1 MTSTVD
7 FASDEA
13 SVTPAA
19 ASTKRKKPK
28 KALPA
33 HARTVNRALILQMLF
48 HEGEQSRADLSRS
61 TGLTRV
67 TISDV
72 IGDLIDEGL
81 VRETGIVAASG
92 PGKPG
97 RLVDIDREGHRIIGI
112 DLSEPGRFRGAVM
125 TLGGAIT
132 DYREVPFHEVGSG
145 EHATEAVTELVSN
158 LLELTADHTL
168 LGIGV
173 GSPGLVDSEGVVF
186 SAPNLGWQRHALE
199 AMLADAFKVP
209 VSVVNDANAAV
220 LAERIFGGAHGDT
233 FLVMIGRGVGGALLA
248 DGKIHTGSS
257 FAAGEIGHVVVGT
270 DVGPLCRCGNHGCLE
285 AWVAEPYLRPKLA
298 EASDDA
304 ARETIIADAAE
315 RLGIALAPLVA
326 TLDLAEIIV
335 TGPRDIVSE
344 RFCITVYETL
354 RARTLPNATDRLI
367 VRMSENNDLVLTG
380 AAVTVLMN
388 ELGVA

>member
-1 MTSTVD
+1 MTPTAES
-7 FASDEA
+7 ASDEA
-13 SVTPAA
+13 SVAPPAA
-19 ASTKRKKPK
+19 NANRNKPK

-33 HARTVNRALILQMLF
+33 HARTVNRALVLQTLF

-72 IGDLIDEGL
+72 IADLIDEGL
-81 VRETGIVAASG
+81 VHETGTVVASG

-97 RLVDIDREGHRIIGI
+97 RLVDIDRDGHRIIGV
-112 DLSEPGRFRGAVM
+112 DLSEPGRFRGALM
-125 TLGGAIT
+125 SIDGSI
-132 DYREVPFHEVGSG
+132 DEYREVPFHDVGSG
-145 EHATEAVTELVSN
+145 EKATEAVIKLVSN
-158 LLELTADHTL
+158 LIELASEHAL
-168 LGIGV
+168 LGVGI
-173 GSPGLVDSEGVVF
+173 GSPGLVDGSGVVF
-186 SAPNLGWQRHALE
+186 SAPNLGWQRHPLE
-199 AMLADAFKVP
+199 ALLAETFKVP
-209 VSVVNDANAAV
+209 VSIVNDANAAV
-220 LAERIFGGAHGDT
+220 LAERTFGGAHGDT

-248 DGKIHTGSS
+248 DGRIHTGSA

-270 DVGPLCRCGNHGCLE
+270 DVGPLCQCGNHGCLE

-298 EASDDA
+298 SATNDA
-304 ARETIIADAAE
+304 ERETVIADASQ

-344 RFCITVYETL
+344 QFCETLFETL
-354 RARTLPNATDRLI
+354 RSRTLPNTTDRLI
-367 VRMSENNDLVLTG
+367 VRTSENSDLVLTG

-388 ELGVA
+388 ELGVE